1 MKKKKKEE
9 IREIFE
15 VFQSCQKKKGA
26 LFSLFS
32 LLSAK
37 KLNTFLEV
45 IFNLIYNEQLTS
57 QKKFSRRIHKLRALM
72 KPHEANWIKMLTR
85 TKSLIKRRTFLQ
97 EQCGD
102 GFGAISAIVALVPLL
117 LNL

>member
-1 MKKKKKEE
+1 
-9 IREIFE
+9 
-15 VFQSCQKKKGA
+15 
-26 LFSLFS
+26 
-32 LLSAK
+32 
-37 KLNTFLEV
+37 
-45 IFNLIYNEQLTS
+45 
-57 QKKFSRRIHKLRALM
+57 M

-102 GFGAISAIVALVPLL
+102 GFSAISAIVALVPLL

>member
-1 MKKKKKEE
+1 MKKRKKEE

-15 VFQSCQKKKGA
+15 VFQSCRKKKGA
-26 LFSLFS
+26 LSSLFS

-45 IFNLIYNEQLTS
+45 IFNLIYNKELTS
-57 QKKFSRRIHKLRALM
+57 PRKFSRRIHKLRALM
-72 KPHEANWIKMLTR
+72 KPYESDWIKMLTR
-85 TKSLIKRRTFLQ
+85 TKSLFKRRTFLQ

-102 GFGAISAIVALVPLL
+102 GFSAISALVTLVPLL